1 MIRTILGDISPAS
14 GGVVDSHDHL
24 FLASPALPGEALDDA
39 DAAEREL
46 AAFQQCG
53 GGTVVQWTP
62 SGLHRDLAGLRRI
75 SAATAVHVVAATG
88 RHRRALYPADAEIQT
103 LSVDR
108 LAAVFI
114 TDIEERGCGLVKIG
128 TGGAD
133 LAADEADA
141 LQAAAIAHHAT
152 GAPIAIHLEGGSG
165 ADGVLRL
172 LMAAGVPT
180 RSIVLGH
187 LGRNPDERQ
196 IVEAAGSGAWLCLD
210 APSPRHPISLDRLS
224 QLVSVLT
231 GAGHG
236 AQLLLGA
243 DRTTASS
250 RAEAPPQGP
259 VGLLDGTVEPLRAEL
274 GNRLLDTIMIDNP
287 ARAWALSA
295 ERARIALR

>member
-1 MIRTILGDISPAS
+1 MIRTVLGDIPSATA
-14 GGVVDSHDHL
+14 GVVDSHDHL

-46 AAFQQCG
+46 AAFRQRG

-62 SGLHRDLAGLRRI
+62 SGLHRDLPALRRI
-75 SAATAVHVVAATG
+75 SAATGVHVVAATG
-88 RHRRALYPADAEIQT
+88 RHRRTLYPADAEIPA

-152 GAPIAIHLEGGSG
+152 GAPVAIHLEGGSG
-165 ADGVLRL
+165 ADGVLRRL
-172 LMAAGVPT
+172 TSDGVPAE
-180 RSIVLGH
+180 SIILGH

-196 IVEAAGSGAWLCLD
+196 IVEAAESGAWLCLD

-224 QLVSVLT
+224 NLVSLLT

-250 RAEAPPQGP
+250 TAEASPQGP
-259 VGLLDGTVEPLRAEL
+259 VGLLDGTVEPLRAEC

-287 ARAWALSA
+287 ARAWALST
-295 ERARIALR
+295 ESARIAFR